1 MGSLQA
7 ARPFPP
13 GIHVPS
19 LTWFGSD
26 NSQEIDWDLQER
38 HLNFVITSGL
48 HGGQCFCLF
57 HGNTATVADANL
69 IQSSLLGLMVK
80 L

>member
-26 NSQEIDWDLQER
+26 DSQEIDWDLQER

-48 HGGQCFCLF
+48 HGGQHFRTF
-57 HGNTATVADANL
+57 PGNTATVANENL
-69 IQSSLLGLMVK
+69 I
-80 L
+80 

>member
-1 MGSLQA
+1 MGSLQQV

-19 LTWFGSD
+19 LTWFSND
-26 NSQEIDWDLQER
+26 YSQEIDWDLQER

-48 HGGQCFCLF
+48 HGGKCISFVSMNQ
-57 HGNTATVADANL
+57 
-69 IQSSLLGLMVK
+69 
-80 L
+80 

>member
-19 LTWFGSD
+19 LTWFGSND
-26 NSQEIDWDLQER
+26 SQEIDWDLQER

-48 HGGQCFCLF
+48 HGGKHCCTFP
-57 HGNTATVADANL
+57 GNTATVANENL
-69 IQSSLLGLMVK
+69 I
-80 L
+80 